1 MPEILKELLTTY
13 WSQTILIIGGIA
25 YLLKLTFD
33 LRSKKVELK
42 YSLFEQ
48 NRFDSIM
55 KFLAAYLELEEN
67 FKLIP
72 EGRFRLSELS
82 RDTYDAMYL
91 KKNANLYSAYFYLKM
106 YLDPLELARYAD
118 LVTEM
123 RAIST
128 KIKEAYI
135 EMDSKEN
142 LEIETNLKNLIVDKI
157 GTNNNNINVIGE
169 LFRKY
174 SNKHYSLKF
183 R

>member
-48 NRFDSIM
+48 NRVNSIM
-55 KFLAAYLELEEN
+55 KFLTAYLELEEN
-67 FKLIP
+67 FRLIP
-72 EGRFRLSELS
+72 EGRFKLHELS
-82 RDTYDAMYL
+82 RESYDDMYL
-91 KKNANLYSAYFYLKM
+91 KKNANLYSAYFYLKI

-118 LVTEM
+118 LVVEM

-128 KIKEAYI
+128 KIKEIYV
-135 EMDSKEN
+135 ELDDKEN
-142 LEIETNLKNLIVDKI
+142 LEIETNLKDFIVDKI
-157 GTNNNNINVIGE
+157 GANNSNIEVIGE

-174 SNKHYSLKF
+174 SNKPYSLKF
-183 R
+183 K